1 MTDLPLVQDDQSFED
16 LGGNLLGVD
25 LRLILRNVC
34 AEMAMLDVLHREV
47 DRVSVEIFEPA
58 KESNE

>member
-1 MTDLPLVQDDQSFED
+1 MADLPLVQDHQSFED

-25 LRLILRNVC
+25 LRLVLRDVC
-34 AEMAMLDVLHREV
+34 TEMAMLDVLHRKV